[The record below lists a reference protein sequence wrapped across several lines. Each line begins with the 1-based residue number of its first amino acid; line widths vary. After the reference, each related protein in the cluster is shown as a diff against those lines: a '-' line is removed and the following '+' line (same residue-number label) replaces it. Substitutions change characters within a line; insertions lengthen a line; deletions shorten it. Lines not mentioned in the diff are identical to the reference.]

1 MDAAGAEKIEYF
13 IIFIIFQH
21 RRLPRR
27 EAFGAT
33 FLESLERV
41 AHLEFWEN
49 GLGRASLSR
58 PEERSG
64 GFSQIFR
71 QDGSWEKCFRRF
83 WEISV
88 AESLARAGR
97 PSKAY

>member
-1 MDAAGAEKIEYF
+1 MLEDDEYF
-13 IIFIIFQH
+13 IVSIIFQH

-33 FLESLERV
+33 FLESFERV

-49 GLGRASLSR
+49 GLGRAGLSR
-58 PEERSG
+58 SEERWG
-64 GFSQIFR
+64 GFSQIPWE
-71 QDGSWEKCFRRF
+71 DGSWEKYFRRF
-83 WEISV
+83 LEISP
-88 AESLARAGR
+88 AEYPARAGR

>member
-33 FLESLERV
+33 FLESFERV
-41 AHLEFWEN
+41 TLRHVIQTRTVAIAKKFL
-49 GLGRASLSR
+49 
-58 PEERSG
+58 
-64 GFSQIFR
+64 
-71 QDGSWEKCFRRF
+71 RR
-83 WEISV
+83 
-88 AESLARAGR
+88 
-97 PSKAY
+97 